1 MLMVAG
7 DWSCLRERRDGDG
20 DGDGDGDL
28 GADEDRG
35 ASVGGAGG
43 SSLTVVGCCGVWARD
58 DTLDT
63 VDTWGAAGDL
73 AGSASVVVSVAVGQ
87 SQFIAPALPAQRC
100 RAH

>member
-1 MLMVAG
+1 MLMVTG

-20 DGDGDGDL
+20 DL
-28 GADEDRG
+28 GAGEDRG
-35 ASVGGAGG
+35 ASVGG

-73 AGSASVVVSVAVGQ
+73 GGGVCRSMLSSPWGSMGLLDVDIQQQPKRYTALYH
-87 SQFIAPALPAQRC
+87 IAR
-100 RAH
+100 